1 MASEVEVN
9 ALDNILSGE
18 KLITVNHLLSLL
30 EKLDKLG
37 IIDVVNGLLE
47 DDEYLGKIMGAIV
60 NDKTMELVGNW
71 NNLMSFIDLLT
82 DQDTKENIQ
91 FAFNMLSQLRRT
103 GIIDPVLG
111 ILNDEEYMSKIMG
124 AIVNDKTLELLG
136 RWNNIV
142 DLIDTVTSTET
153 ISSIKSVLEL
163 LKDLQN
169 TGIIDPIKGL
179 LKDEETLGK
188 IISGL
193 INDFTMNLLT
203 NWDNIMNGLS
213 SMNLENFK
221 YYTNLIN
228 EIGDALRVEK
238 VKPIGL
244 GGLLSS
250 LRDPEVQKGLG
261 IVISILKHIG
271 ENYKSA

>member
-1 MASEVEVN
+1 MASEIEVN
-9 ALDNILSGE
+9 VLDNILSGD

-60 NDKTMELVGNW
+60 NDKTMELIGNW
-71 NNLMSFIDLLT
+71 NNLVSFMDILT
-82 DQDTKENIQ
+82 DENTKENIQ
-91 FAFNMLSQLRRT
+91 FAFNMLTQLRKS

-124 AIVNDKTLELLG
+124 AIVNDKTLELIG

-153 ISSIKSVLEL
+153 ISSIKSTLEL

-203 NWDNIMNGLS
+203 NWDNIIKGLS

-221 YYTNLIN
+221 YYTEIIN
-228 EIGDALRVEK
+228 KVGEAIKVEK
-238 VKPIGL
+238 VKPVGL
-244 GGLLSS
+244 GGLLSA

-261 IVISILKHIG
+261 VMISILKHIG
-271 ENYKSA
+271 ENYKSE